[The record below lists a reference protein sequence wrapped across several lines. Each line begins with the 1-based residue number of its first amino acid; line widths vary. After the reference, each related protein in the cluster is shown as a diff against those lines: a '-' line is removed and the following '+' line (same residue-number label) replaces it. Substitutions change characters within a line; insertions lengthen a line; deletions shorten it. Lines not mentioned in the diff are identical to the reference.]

1 MHPTLPRSLLLFSA
15 LALASCAPPGRQ
27 TFAPTPV
34 GADVQSIN
42 AADAFSGHVALVSIL
57 PNTQDFQAPLKKAV
71 RDALAVKPDAVFG
84 VRAEAPGTGNPNTD
98 ALALNALAPEAKKV
112 AEAIIADGV
121 APNRVNVGAKS
132 AGLNPAIFV
141 YVK

>member
-1 MHPTLPRSLLLFSA
+1 MFSA

-42 AADAFSGHVALVSIL
+42 AADAFAGHVALVSIL
-57 PNTQDFQAPLKKAV
+57 PDTHDFQAPLQKAV
-71 RDALAVKPDAVFG
+71 REALAVKPNAIFG

-98 ALALNALAPEAKKV
+98 AKALAALAPEARAV
-112 AEAIIADGV
+112 AEVIIACGV
-121 APNRVNVGAKS
+121 APDRVSVGAKS